1 MYQIPA
7 FVLGSSILGRSD
19 SVESA
24 AQRRSSKRRSYATA
38 ILVFIA
44 HLVVCTAFYTLY
56 EGWHVSKAMYFVIDT
71 TTSVGKLWAKASLLL
86 DSKSFKHCPYSI
98 MQVSATCGLQMTIP
112 GPSLYILCWVA
123 CASCLAVSQR

>member
-71 TTSVGKLWAKASLLL
+71 TTSVGKLSGA
-86 DSKSFKHCPYSI
+86 D
-98 MQVSATCGLQMTIP
+98 
-112 GPSLYILCWVA
+112 
-123 CASCLAVSQR
+123 